1 MHARARALKMLGR
14 ARSANRSRGF
24 IRALSTSKPLFKPGQ
39 ESNMEDINQQIREAA
54 ANLAALRKARQSM
67 QQRGKK
73 SAEDEKLSMFLQS
86 QAAHM
91 AGAGAEGGN
100 LPGLT
105 SLSSFSEPM
114 YAMTTKPKAQQ
125 DIRAWDGC
133 TAASHVAYAMSDD
146 AFIFPITPSSPMAE
160 ICEAWSVAG
169 VKNIFSSRLNVQQL
183 QSEAGAAGSL
193 HGSVAAGG
201 LGTTFT
207 SSQGLL
213 LMIPNM
219 YKIAGELMPCVIH
232 VAARAIAG
240 EALSIFGDHQ
250 DVMAARACGWAMLS
264 SQSVQD
270 CQDMALVSH
279 LATLKA
285 RVPIMHFQDGFRTSH
300 EINTIESLSA
310 EQMRDLVDLDAL
322 RAHRQRG
329 LSPLRPVVRGSNQN
343 PDVYMQA
350 VESANSYYDAV
361 PAIVEEVMQQVGE
374 VTGRPLSLFRYSGDP
389 EPEHVIVQMGSAVK
403 VTESVVEHMQGKG
416 AKVGVLSPLLFRP
429 WPSER
434 LLEYLP
440 PSVQTVTVLDRTKE
454 HGSHREPLFLDVAAT
469 MQEDARFGGVTLLG
483 GRYGL
488 GSKEYTPAMAV
499 SVFENAMGLQK
510 DRFTVGIEDDV
521 TFTSLPMSQQLDTA
535 VPESTTQCVFYGLAG
550 DGTVGANKN
559 AVKIIGDNSS
569 LKAQAYFAYSS
580 VKAGTPTVSH
590 MRFGP
595 ESLEAPYLTLP
606 DSASYVACS
615 FTQHINSLD
624 MLQNVKPGGTFV
636 LNCPW
641 SSIEELETNLP
652 SHLKKQIAQK
662 NVKFYTIDA
671 SRVAQESGLG
681 KLTNNVMQTAFFNLS
696 NVLPVEQAMGF
707 FQQAIQKTYKK
718 HGDVVIQRNLQA
730 VENAMSNLILIDYPA
745 QEWSNLAEEAL
756 PEALKY
762 QGHSEQFIEQVQGP
776 MVMLKGDE
784 IPVSAFPVGGITP
797 MGLSNNEKK
806 TQAAEVPEVDMD
818 KCTQCNYCSYVCP
831 HAVIRPFLL
840 DQQTYDAAPPSLEA
854 RKATSSEQ
862 AGHYYRIQVSA
873 GDCTG
878 CEVCVKTCPDD
889 ALRMVTQAE
898 AVDLNH
904 EEHWDYLR
912 ALPVKEDLMK
922 VTSVKGSQMQQP
934 LLEFSA
940 ACAGCGET
948 PYVKLLTQMFG
959 DRMVIAN
966 ATGCSSIW
974 GNPYG
979 SAPYTVRDSDG
990 KGPAWHNSLFE
1001 DNAEFGFGMAQNTL
1015 ARRARLHAS
1024 VGELLKTEEVDVVPQ
1039 LRARLKQW
1047 HEQWQSAGTSTKL
1060 QDLLPGMLD
1069 EAKAK
1074 GASSFNFQQV
1084 HDSKDSFV
1092 KTSQWI
1098 IGGDGWAY
1106 DIGFGGLDHVVAS
1119 GANINIMVL
1128 DTEAYSNTGGQK
1140 SKSTPA
1146 GSIAKFAMGG
1156 KERQKKNL
1164 GEICM
1169 SYNNVYVASIAFGA
1183 NLTQTVK
1190 AIAEAEEYDGPSL
1203 LLAYAPCIEFKIAHK
1218 DGLGEMI
1225 SCQRLAV
1232 SSGYWPLYRFDP
1244 RLEQPMQ
1251 VDQKTLRED
1260 LSEYLQS
1267 ENRFNALRRSN
1278 PESYKELIDT
1288 MRTNIRRRHS
1298 RYLQQMTTTDENQG
1312 PPLTILYGSETGNT
1326 AELAARFAGVCQR
1339 RGYSVELAEL
1349 NDLSVEDLAGKSD
1362 VVIMIATC
1370 GEGQIPQ
1377 NAQTLYDELGRAE
1390 PGCLSG
1396 LKYSVFALGDKAY
1409 RHFCSAGKDYDTR
1422 LKQLGAMR
1430 VMDMGIGDDK
1440 DEDKYETGFSQW
1452 LPSWVDEVQA
1462 PADPN
1467 ENDPPAPLFNL
1478 EPTDARNALDNIGRP
1493 PRTKRLLTG
1502 FNKRISPPDYE
1513 YSIRHIQV
1521 LDPEN
1526 QLPYLLGDALA
1537 VHWTNDEARVRQ
1549 FLQNYNIDADAC
1561 FTATPLPGV
1570 NAGVKAERLDG
1581 SFRVVNLFT
1590 DLLDIF
1596 GRPSKNF
1603 LAELSKVA
1611 PPGDDQERLAYLV
1624 SEEGKQAFTDEIV
1637 GESLT
1642 FAEVLMKFPSARPD
1656 LNQLITMLPGM
1667 KPRLYTIA
1675 SSTRRTPGSIELT
1688 VITNTWNSTSGKEK
1702 VGSCTDYFERMDTD
1716 SNSGPVWLDCSISP
1730 GSFQFG
1736 EPDVPMVMTGTGTG
1750 VAPFLAFAK
1759 ERDWYMEKSGAERA
1773 GEMWLFFGC
1782 RNRGSDYI
1790 LGNELE
1796 ELSEKGVLTH
1806 LRPAFSRDGPK
1817 KVYIQDRIK
1826 EEAAGVYSALIEKK
1840 GYLYLCGQAGDR
1852 EKDVLNAVAEA
1863 FVLGGGLSPE
1873 DARKELD
1880 ALMDEGRYCPEL
1892 Y

>member
-1 MHARARALKMLGR
+1 MLSRARNLYASGSSAAAKRALCTSQMKLKPAQG
-14 ARSANRSRGF
+14 SIEDIDSQ
-24 IRALSTSKPLFKPGQ
+24 IRA
-39 ESNMEDINQQIREAA
+39 AA
-54 ANLAALRKARQSM
+54 EQLASLRKARTTM
-67 QQRGKK
+67 QHQAKTK
-73 SAEDEKLSMFLQS
+73 SADEEKMSTFMQ
-86 QAAHM
+86 HEIM
-91 AGAGAEGGN
+91 RNHGAGAESGKFVG
-100 LPGLT
+100 LSSLT
-105 SLSSFSEPM
+105 S
-114 YAMTTKPKAQQ
+114 MTSLGDPTMKAQQ
-125 DIRAWDGC
+125 SVRAWDGC

-169 VKNIFSSRLNVQQL
+169 VKNVFGSRLNVQQL

-250 DVMAARACGWAMLS
+250 DVMAARACGWGMLS

-270 CQDMALVSH
+270 CQDVALVSH
-279 LATLKA
+279 LATLKS

-300 EINTIESLSA
+300 EINTIEALNV
-310 EQMRDLVDLDAL
+310 EHMRDLIDMDAL
-322 RAHRQRG
+322 RAQRNRG
-329 LSPLRPVVRGSNQN
+329 LSPLAPVVRGSNQN

-350 VESANSYYDAV
+350 LESANKYYDAL
-361 PAIVEEVMQQVGE
+361 PGIVEETMAE
-374 VTGRPLSLFRYSGDP
+374 VSQLTGRPLSLFRYAGDP
-389 EPEHVIVQMGSAVK
+389 DPEHVVVQMGSAVK
-403 VTESVVEHMQGKG
+403 VTESILPTLQARGM
-416 AKVGVLSPLLFRP
+416 KVAVISPLLYRP
-429 WPSER
+429 WPGDR
-434 LLEYLP
+434 FLEHLS

-454 HGSHREPLFLDVAAT
+454 HGSFREPLFLDVAAT
-469 MQEDARFGGVTLLG
+469 LQEDHRFAGLQLLG

-488 GSKEYTPAMAV
+488 GSKEYTPTMAL
-499 SVFENAMGLQK
+499 SIFENAAGPRK

-521 TFTSLPMSQQLDTA
+521 TYTSLPAASEVSDAA
-535 VPESTTQCVFYGLAG
+535 VPESTTQCIFFGLAG

-559 AVKIIGDNSS
+559 AVKIIGDNSN

-606 DSASYVACS
+606 NSASYAACS
-615 FTQHINSLD
+615 FTGHINSLD
-624 MLQNVKPGGTFV
+624 MLRYVKPGGTFV

-641 SSIEELETNLP
+641 SEIGDLETNVP
-652 SHLKKQIAQK
+652 AYVRKQIGEK
-662 NVKFYTIDA
+662 DIKFYTIDA
-671 SRVAQESGLG
+671 SRVAQESELG

-696 NVLPVEQAMGF
+696 NVLPVEQALGY

-718 HGDVVIQRNLQA
+718 HGDVVIQRNLRA
-730 VENAMSNLILIDYPA
+730 VENAMSNLHLIEYPKEA
-745 QEWSNLAEEAL
+745 WAALPQEPL

-762 QGHSEQFIEQVQGP
+762 EGHMEQFVQQVQSK
-776 MVMLKGDE
+776 MVMLQGDD
-784 IPVSAFPVGGITP
+784 IPVSHFPIGGVTP

-831 HAVIRPFLL
+831 HAVIRPFLM
-840 DQQTYDAAPPSLEA
+840 DQNTYDSAPPTLEA

-862 AGHYYRIQVSA
+862 AGYYYRIQVTA
-873 GDCTG
+873 ADCTG

-889 ALRMVTQAE
+889 ALRMVTQDE
-898 AVDLNH
+898 AKELGH
-904 EEHWDYLR
+904 EENWDFLR
-912 ALPVKEDLMK
+912 ALPVREDLMK
-922 VTSVKGSQMQQP
+922 ANSVKGSQMQQP

-1001 DNAEFGFGMAQNTL
+1001 DNAEFGFGMAQNMMG
-1015 ARRARLHAS
+1015 RRERLHDS
-1024 VGELLKTEEVDVVPQ
+1024 VAELLKTSDIDAVPE
-1039 LRARLKQW
+1039 LRGRLTQW
-1047 HEQWQSAGTSTKL
+1047 HEKWQSAGTSTKL
-1060 QDLLPGMLD
+1060 QELLPPLL
-1069 EAKAK
+1069 EKAK
-1074 GASSFNFQQV
+1074 EQGASSFAFHQV
-1084 HDSKDSFV
+1084 YDNRSHFV

-1106 DIGFGGLDHVVAS
+1106 DIGYGGLDHVVAS
-1119 GANINIMVL
+1119 GANVNILVL

-1169 SYNNVYVASIAFGA
+1169 SYGNVYVSSIAMGA

-1190 AIAEAEEYDGPSL
+1190 ALAEAEEYNGPSL
-1203 LLAYAPCIEFKIAHK
+1203 ILAYAPCIEFKIAHQ

-1225 SCQRLAV
+1225 NCQKLAV

-1244 RLEQPMQ
+1244 RKELPMQ
-1251 VDQKTLRED
+1251 VDQKTLRDD
-1260 LSEYLQS
+1260 LSTYLVT
-1267 ENRFNALRRSN
+1267 ENRFNALKRSN
-1278 PESYKELIDT
+1278 PESFKRLTEE
-1288 MRTNIRRRHS
+1288 MRTQIRRRHN
-1298 RYLQQMTTTDENQG
+1298 RYLAQMTAVDKSQG
-1312 PPLTILYGSETGNT
+1312 QPLSILYGSETGNT
-1326 AELAARFAGVCQR
+1326 AELAARFASMCQS
-1339 RGYSVELAEL
+1339 RGYDVELAEL
-1349 NDLSVEDLAGKSD
+1349 NDVSVEDLAGRKD
-1362 VVIMIATC
+1362 AVIFIATC
-1370 GEGQIPQ
+1370 GEGQIPG
-1377 NAQTLYDELGRAE
+1377 NAVSLYEELGQAE
-1390 PGCLSG
+1390 PGVLSG
-1396 LKYSVFALGDKAY
+1396 LNYAIFALGDKAY
-1409 RHFCSAGKDYDTR
+1409 RHFCSAGYDYDR
-1422 LKQLGAMR
+1422 KLKELGATS
-1430 VMDMGIGDDK
+1430 VMDVGIGDDK
-1440 DEDKYETGFSQW
+1440 DEDKFETGFEQW
-1452 LPSWVDEVQA
+1452 LPRWVDEVQA
-1462 PADPN
+1462 PADPA
-1467 ENDPPAPLFNL
+1467 ENDPPAPLFQL
-1478 EPTDARNALDNIGRP
+1478 SPVDSRDVLDSLARPA
-1493 PRTKRLLTG
+1493 RTQRLLVG
-1502 FNKRISPPDYE
+1502 FNKRISPANYE

-1526 QLPYLLGDALA
+1526 RLPYLLGDALA
-1537 VHWTNDEARVRQ
+1537 VHWTNDEARVQQ
-1549 FLQNYNIDADAC
+1549 FLTAYGLNGEES
-1561 FTATPLPGV
+1561 FVATPLEGV
-1570 NAGVKAERLDG
+1570 TAGVKAERLDG
-1581 SFRVVNLFT
+1581 PFKVKSVFT
-1590 DLLDIF
+1590 EMLDIF

-1603 LAELSKVA
+1603 VKNLAKVA
-1611 PPGDDQERLAYLV
+1611 QPGPDRERLEFLV
-1624 SEEGKQAFTDEIV
+1624 SEAGAQAYAEEIS

-1642 FAEVLMKFPSARPD
+1642 FAEVLLKFPSVKPD
-1656 LNQLITMLPGM
+1656 LNQLITMLPVM

-1675 SSTRRTPGSIELT
+1675 SSTRSTPGSIELT
-1688 VITNTWNSTSGKEK
+1688 VITNTWETNTGDEK

-1716 SNSGPVWLDCSISP
+1716 NASGPVWMDCSISP
-1730 GSFQFG
+1730 GSFEFG
-1736 EPDVPMVMTGTGTG
+1736 EPHVPMVMTGTGTG

-1759 ERDWYMEKSGAERA
+1759 ERDWFIKKHGGEQA

-1782 RNRGSDYI
+1782 RNKSKDYI
-1790 LGNELE
+1790 LGDELE

-1806 LRPAFSRDGPK
+1806 LRPAFSRDGPN
-1817 KVYIQDRIK
+1817 KVYIQDRIV
-1826 EEAAGVYSALIEKK
+1826 EEAKGVYSALVEKK

-1852 EKDVLNAVAEA
+1852 EKDVLNAVAQA
-1863 FVLGGGLSPE
+1863 FVEGGGLSQE
-1873 DARKELD
+1873 AAHKELD
-1880 ALMDEGRYCPEL
+1880 ALIEEGRYCPEL